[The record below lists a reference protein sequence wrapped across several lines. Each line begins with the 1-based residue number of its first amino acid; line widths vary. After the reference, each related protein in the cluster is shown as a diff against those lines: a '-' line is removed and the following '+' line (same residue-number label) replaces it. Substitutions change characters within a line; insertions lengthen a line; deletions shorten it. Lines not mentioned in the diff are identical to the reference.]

1 MILIRLLM
9 ADAGVALL
17 VITIVKMA
25 GHAGLGIG
33 LVVKNGPVAGFE
45 LLGFQAGPQASGLDR
60 TLLGIVV
67 AFALPG
73 TTASAVLELSLGVA
87 QSSIVGVAHVLSAL
101 SGTTPVGVDDQAGS
115 GPLGQ

>member
-1 MILIRLLM
+1 MKLIRLLI
-9 ADAGVALL
+9 ADAAVALL

-33 LVVKNGPVAGFE
+33 LVGKNGPVAGFE
-45 LLGFQAGPQASGLDR
+45 LLVFQAGPQASGLGR

-67 AFALPG
+67 AFALLG

-87 QSSIVGVAHVLSAL
+87 QLSLVGVAHVLSAI